1 MIKKIFGLDLGVSS
15 IGWALISETTDG
27 KNEIIDIGSRIIPLS
42 VDDKDEFSSGNAI
55 SKNQKRTLKRTQR
68 KGYARYKLRRT
79 GLQETLRQHNMYP
92 DDALMQLSSLSLFG
106 LRHNA
111 VTTKIELAELGRILY
126 HLNQKR
132 GYKSSRSDAN
142 LDKKDT
148 DYVAE
153 VKSRYDQIKEAG
165 LTVGQFF
172 FQELTKDNFHR
183 IKQQVFPREAYI
195 QEFDAILEE
204 QQKHYPDILTDS
216 LIHKLR
222 NEIIYYQRPL
232 KSQKGLVNT
241 CEFEGFYVTDKK
253 GKRIFAGPKVAPR
266 SSPLFQIDKI
276 WETINS
282 IALKNKQGETFE
294 ISIEKK
300 NEIFSYL
307 DNNEILTEKNLF
319 AILELKKRDGW
330 YGNKQT
336 AKGLQGNVTKSLIR
350 KHLNGFNFS
359 LEFDLTVKEL
369 ESEAFLIDNETGE
382 VLAGKTKKIIS
393 PALEKQ
399 PYYQLW
405 HTIYAISDAEECCK
419 ALQVKFGFPEE
430 VARNLVK
437 IDFSKSGFGNKSV
450 KAIRKILPYLMEGDV
465 YSTACSY
472 AGYNHSN
479 SHTKDERMRQ
489 DLKTRIELLK
499 KNSLRQPV
507 VEKILNQ
514 MINLVNSLIEKHG
527 SFSQE
532 DEIRIELARE
542 LKQSK
547 EERNDATIANTA
559 NEKINI
565 EISARLTSL
574 GVRDTKKNREK
585 YKFIFPI
592 RTVYNKNGS
601 FNKKSFDDAQIVNQ
615 CIYCGETFSLTSA
628 LNGDDFDVDHIIPK
642 KLLFDDSMTNRV
654 LVHRKCNGGD
664 KKDKTAFDF
673 IRAKGQYE
681 LDIYLERLSDWQARG
696 ILSNSKLE
704 RLKIS
709 HEDYIERKRE
719 KKETEADKKIW
730 ENFIERQ
737 LRETQYIARKAKE
750 ILEEVSYNVWSTNG
764 SITAYLRNIWGWD
777 DVLMNLQMPIY
788 HELGLTETKVWETND
803 GKIHQREEIINW
815 TKRDDHRHHAID
827 ALIVACTQQ
836 RFIQRINTL
845 NASATRD
852 AMLQEI
858 EGAAGQ
864 YNKKKNLME
873 NYFFHLKPFST
884 KQVEEITSTIL
895 ISFKSGKRVAT
906 VTRHKA
912 TGKNLETG
920 VIIPKGPLSEE
931 SVYGKI
937 RGIEK
942 KKPVKYL
949 FENAALIYKP
959 YIKAL
964 IDTRLGKHGNNI
976 KLALASL
983 KKEPIYLNDDK
994 TILLEYGTCFKD
1006 EYVIK
1011 YPVESLKTKDIPY
1024 IVDHRVRE
1032 IVQKRLN
1039 EFGNKEK
1046 EAFKDTLWFN
1056 EEKQIPIRT
1065 IRCYTGLSAVEPV
1078 KKDSL
1083 GNEIGF
1089 VKPGNNHHIAFYTDP
1104 SGKKIEHVCSFWH
1117 AVERKKYGIPVII
1130 ENPSEIWNK
1139 VLANQEIYSDSFL
1152 SKLPTDTYS
1161 FVQSLQQN
1169 EMFLLGLSKEEIE
1182 HISFEKDKGL
1192 LSKYLYR
1199 VQKLATT
1206 NYMFRHHLETQ
1217 INDSSEAK
1225 ISKRFVHIRSIGAF
1239 DDLNPIK
1246 VFINNI
1252 GEITKNKAERI
1263 HHHTAK

>member
-1 MIKKIFGLDLGVSS
+1 MTKKILGLDLGVTS
-15 IGWALISETTDG
+15 IGWALISETPDG
-27 KNEIIDIGSRIIPLS
+27 TKEIIDIGSRIIPLS

-68 KGYARYKLRRT
+68 KGYARYKLRRS
-79 GLQETLRQHNMYP
+79 GLQEVLRQHNMYP
-92 DDALMQLSSLSLFG
+92 DDALMQLTSLALFG
-106 LRHNA
+106 LRHKA
-111 VTTKIELAELGRILY
+111 VTQKIELAELGRILY

-153 VKSRYDQIKEAG
+153 VKSRHDQIKEAG

-172 FQELTKDNFHR
+172 FQELIKDNLHR

-204 QQKHYPDILTDS
+204 QQKHYSGILTDS
-216 LIHKLR
+216 LVHKLR

-253 GKRIFAGPKVAPR
+253 GKRIFAGPKVAPK
-266 SSPLFQIDKI
+266 SSPLFQVDKI

-282 IALKNKQGETFE
+282 LALKNKQGETFE
-294 ISIEKK
+294 IPIEKK
-300 NEIFSYL
+300 KEIFNYL
-307 DNNEILTEKNLF
+307 DNNEILKEAKLFSILGLEKR
-319 AILELKKRDGW
+319 KGW
-330 YGNKQT
+330 YGNNQT
-336 AKGLQGNVTKSLIR
+336 VKGLQGNVTKSKIR
-350 KHLNGFNFS
+350 EHLNGFDFS
-359 LEFDLTVKEL
+359 LEFDLTIKEF
-369 ESEAFLIDNETGE
+369 EDEASLIDKETGE
-382 VLAGKTKKIIS
+382 VLAGKAKKTVS
-393 PALEKQ
+393 PELEKQ

-419 ALQVKFGFPEE
+419 ALQAKFGFPEE
-430 VARNLVK
+430 VAKNLVK
-437 IDFSKSGFGNKSV
+437 IDFTKSGFGNKSA
-450 KAIRKILPYLMEGDV
+450 KAMRKILPYLMEGDV

-479 SHTKDERMRQ
+479 SLTKDERMRQ
-489 DLKTRIELLK
+489 DLRTRIEVLK

-514 MINLVNSLIEKHG
+514 MINLVNSLIEKYG
-527 SFSQE
+527 SFTQE

-559 NEKINI
+559 NEKINV

-574 GVRDTKKNREK
+574 GIRDTKKNREK

-673 IRAKGQYE
+673 IRAKGQHE

-709 HEDYIERKRE
+709 HEDYLERKRE
-719 KKETEADKKIW
+719 KRETEADKKIW
-730 ENFIERQ
+730 EKFIERQ
-737 LRETQYIARKAKE
+737 LRETQYIARKGKE

-764 SITAYLRNIWGWD
+764 SITAYLRHVWGWD
-777 DVLMNLQMPIY
+777 DVLMNLQIPAY
-788 HELGLTETKVWETND
+788 RELGLTKTKEWETQN
-803 GKIHQREEIINW
+803 GKKHEREEITNW
-815 TKRDDHRHHAID
+815 SKRDDHRHHAID
-827 ALIVACTQQ
+827 ALVVACTE
-836 RFIQRINTL
+836 RKFIHRINTL
-845 NASATRD
+845 NASTTRD
-852 AMLQEI
+852 EMLREI

-864 YNKKKNLME
+864 YNSKKNLME
-873 NYFFHLKPFST
+873 NYFFNLKPFST
-884 KQVEEITSTIL
+884 KQVEEVASTIL
-895 ISFKSGKRVAT
+895 ISFKPGKRVAT
-906 VTRHKA
+906 VSKYKA
-912 TGKNLETG
+912 IGKNLETG
-920 VIIPKGPLSEE
+920 VIVPKGPLSEE

-937 RGIEK
+937 KGIEK

-949 FENAALIYKP
+949 FENADLIYKP

-964 IDTRLGKHGNNI
+964 VEIRLAEHGNNI

-983 KKEPIYLNDDK
+983 KKEPIYLNDEK
-994 TILLEYGTCFKD
+994 TIILEYGTCFKD

-1011 YPVESLKTKDIPY
+1011 YPVESLKAKDIPY

-1039 EFGNKEK
+1039 EFSNKEK

-1056 EEKQIPIRT
+1056 EKKRIPIRT
-1065 IRCYTGLSAVEPV
+1065 VRCYTGLSAVEPV
-1078 KKDSL
+1078 KRDNL
-1083 GNEIGF
+1083 GKEIGF

-1104 SGKKIEHVCSFWH
+1104 NGKKVEHVCSFWH

-1130 ENPSEIWNK
+1130 ENPTEVWNK
-1139 VLANQEIYSDSFL
+1139 VLANQKMYSDSFL
-1152 SKLPTDTYS
+1152 AKLPNDNYS
-1161 FVQSLQQN
+1161 FAQSLQQN
-1169 EMFLLGLSKEEIE
+1169 EMFLLGLSQEVVEQM
-1182 HISFEKDKGL
+1182 SFEKDKSL
-1192 LSKYLYR
+1192 LTKYLYR

-1217 INDSSEAK
+1217 INDSSESK
-1225 ISKRFVHIRSIGAF
+1225 TSKRFIHVRSIGGF

-1246 VFINNI
+1246 VTVSNI
-1252 GEITKNKAERI
+1252 GEIGSPTI
-1263 HHHTAK
+1263 D